1 MSAKGLVTGL
11 TQILN
16 VQRIKHIDWHPAE
29 IDGDSAPKSIFNT
42 QHLLHWNGDLD
53 NPNQSEDDWE
63 ADDWSDLV
71 QDKVIDDPETP
82 AQRDVSSM
90 PNIPGLIRPLRMLE
104 KKAEK
109 LIQTVSAMET
119 SRNLGNKKM

>member
-1 MSAKGLVTGL
+1 
-11 TQILN
+11 
-16 VQRIKHIDWHPAE
+16 
-29 IDGDSAPKSIFNT
+29 
-42 QHLLHWNGDLD
+42 
-53 NPNQSEDDWE
+53 
-63 ADDWSDLV
+63 V